1 MQAAMEAGKKG
12 LTSASG
18 LHRLKRSPLSGGV
31 WVAILCAALE
41 GRVVVVHR
49 DRFSLNDTER
59 VMRYD
64 QYLSVQK
71 TAVGAHGVQV
81 LDRHKTNICPLI
93 SDVTLGRSLTLQ
105 N

>member
-1 MQAAMEAGKKG
+1 MQAAVEARKRG

-18 LHRLKRSPLSGGV
+18 LHWLKRGPLSGGI

-59 VMRYD
+59 M
-64 QYLSVQK
+64 
-71 TAVGAHGVQV
+71 
-81 LDRHKTNICPLI
+81 
-93 SDVTLGRSLTLQ
+93 
-105 N
+105 